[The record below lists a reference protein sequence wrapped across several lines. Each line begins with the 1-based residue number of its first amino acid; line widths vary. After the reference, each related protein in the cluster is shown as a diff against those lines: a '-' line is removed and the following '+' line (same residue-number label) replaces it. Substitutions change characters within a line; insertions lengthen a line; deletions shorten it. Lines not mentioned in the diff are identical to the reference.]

1 MSIHVITE
9 IASLPLADVRFEIQF
24 EEFGVNTTK
33 VQDFPTLYG
42 DERGMPVIVVS
53 LSLGVNDCSHLSS
66 CYRDIIQKALQ
77 FDFSTMIIPL
87 LQNHA
92 SGIKPKES
100 LYAASRAYSEIDE
113 DVDIYLLATPG
124 IMSSAKQ
131 ELILDVADY
140 ISCTYAPRPKT
151 WYSVAPEDRV
161 CYSADDDDIDYSAD
175 NDGMRYSADY
185 DDLIDQTILASESHS
200 PLRFDPTRGFFQLD
214 ESFGET
220 VLKLIEAKGI
230 TEAQCYNKAN
240 ISRAAFYKIRQS
252 ARDPQSTYRPT
263 KQTAQALAI
272 ALELSIDEADDLLE
286 RAGYAF
292 SHSNK
297 GDIIVEYFL
306 VNKIYDIFAVNEALY
321 HYDQPLLGSL

>member
-1 MSIHVITE
+1 MD
-9 IASLPLADVRFEIQF
+9 L
-24 EEFGVNTTK
+24 
-33 VQDFPTLYG
+33 
-42 DERGMPVIVVS
+42 
-53 LSLGVNDCSHLSS
+53 
-66 CYRDIIQKALQ
+66 
-77 FDFSTMIIPL
+77 
-87 LQNHA
+87 
-92 SGIKPKES
+92 
-100 LYAASRAYSEIDE
+100 
-113 DVDIYLLATPG
+113 YLLTEPDNRE
-124 IMSSAKQ
+124 IKN
-131 ELILDVADY
+131 EKLILDLAEYVGD
-140 ISCTYAPRPKT
+140 TYEQPLDIRYSIAP
-151 WYSVAPEDRV
+151 SVQ
-161 CYSADDDDIDYSAD
+161 
-175 NDGMRYSADY
+175 YSADY
-185 DDLIDQTILASESHS
+185 DDLTGQTTHTLESRT

-220 VLKLIEAKGI
+220 VLKLIEAKGM

-252 ARDPQSTYRPT
+252 ARDPKSTYRPT

-272 ALELSIDEADDLLE
+272 ALELNIDEADDLLE

>member
-1 MSIHVITE
+1 MSLYVITE

-53 LSLGVNDCSHLSS
+53 LSLGVNDCSRLSS

-151 WYSVAPEDRV
+151 WYSVAPEDIR
-161 CYSADDDDIDYSAD
+161 YSADDDDLVSQ
-175 NDGMRYSADY
+175 STT
-185 DDLIDQTILASESHS
+185 LESRT
-200 PLRFDPTRGFFQLD
+200 PLRFDPTRGFFRLD

-220 VLKLIEAKGI
+220 VLKLIEAKGM

-252 ARDPQSTYRPT
+252 ARDPKSTYRPT

-272 ALELSIDEADDLLE
+272 ALELSIDEADELLE

-306 VNKIYDIFAVNEALY
+306 VNKIYDIFAVNEVLY

>member
-113 DVDIYLLATPG
+113 DVDIERETG
-124 IMSSAKQ
+124 
-131 ELILDVADY
+131 
-140 ISCTYAPRPKT
+140 T
-151 WYSVAPEDRV
+151 
-161 CYSADDDDIDYSAD
+161 
-175 NDGMRYSADY
+175 
-185 DDLIDQTILASESHS
+185 HS
-200 PLRFDPTRGFFQLD
+200 RRRRLYQLH
-214 ESFGET
+214 
-220 VLKLIEAKGI
+220 ICPEAK
-230 TEAQCYNKAN
+230 
-240 ISRAAFYKIRQS
+240 
-252 ARDPQSTYRPT
+252 
-263 KQTAQALAI
+263 
-272 ALELSIDEADDLLE
+272 DLVFCCP
-286 RAGYAF
+286 RR
-292 SHSNK
+292 SC
-297 GDIIVEYFL
+297 
-306 VNKIYDIFAVNEALY
+306 
-321 HYDQPLLGSL
+321 LLQRG